1 MMTPDSSEPET
12 EYTPTPTYAT
22 VAKTQERVRA
32 RKFQHLRET
41 LLSTSQSSEPQSP
54 TPIATLAPL
63 LSDPSLDL
71 SDLRNLFG
79 ALRKTFL
86 LALWEIRQVQ
96 LWIKRAGHLGVEYA
110 MSVAEEESVAKYPSR
125 YVFFR
130 EMDEG
135 LEVEGGDGGGVGG
148 AEREEVVKLILRHV
162 EVLRE
167 TVEAVR
173 GRREVME
180 GLLRGWEGSG
190 HV

>member
-1 MMTPDSSEPET
+1 
-12 EYTPTPTYAT
+12 
-22 VAKTQERVRA
+22 
-32 RKFQHLRET
+32 
-41 LLSTSQSSEPQSP
+41 
-54 TPIATLAPL
+54 
-63 LSDPSLDL
+63 
-71 SDLRNLFG
+71 
-79 ALRKTFL
+79 
-86 LALWEIRQVQ
+86 
-96 LWIKRAGHLGVEYA
+96 

-148 AEREEVVKLILRHV
+148 AEREEVAKLILRHV

-173 GRREVME
+173 GRGEVME

-190 HV
+190 RV

>member
-1 MMTPDSSEPET
+1 
-12 EYTPTPTYAT
+12 
-22 VAKTQERVRA
+22 
-32 RKFQHLRET
+32 
-41 LLSTSQSSEPQSP
+41 
-54 TPIATLAPL
+54 
-63 LSDPSLDL
+63 
-71 SDLRNLFG
+71 
-79 ALRKTFL
+79 
-86 LALWEIRQVQ
+86 
-96 LWIKRAGHLGVEYA
+96 

-180 GLLRGWEGSG
+180 GLLRGWEG
-190 HV
+190 VVAFDVVA

>member
-1 MMTPDSSEPET
+1 
-12 EYTPTPTYAT
+12 
-22 VAKTQERVRA
+22 
-32 RKFQHLRET
+32 
-41 LLSTSQSSEPQSP
+41 
-54 TPIATLAPL
+54 
-63 LSDPSLDL
+63 
-71 SDLRNLFG
+71 
-79 ALRKTFL
+79 
-86 LALWEIRQVQ
+86 
-96 LWIKRAGHLGVEYA
+96 

-180 GLLRGWEGSG
+180 GLLRGWERSG
-190 HV
+190 RV

>member
-1 MMTPDSSEPET
+1 
-12 EYTPTPTYAT
+12 
-22 VAKTQERVRA
+22 
-32 RKFQHLRET
+32 
-41 LLSTSQSSEPQSP
+41 
-54 TPIATLAPL
+54 
-63 LSDPSLDL
+63 
-71 SDLRNLFG
+71 
-79 ALRKTFL
+79 
-86 LALWEIRQVQ
+86 
-96 LWIKRAGHLGVEYA
+96 

-167 TVEAVR
+167 TMEAVR

>member
-1 MMTPDSSEPET
+1 
-12 EYTPTPTYAT
+12 
-22 VAKTQERVRA
+22 
-32 RKFQHLRET
+32 
-41 LLSTSQSSEPQSP
+41 
-54 TPIATLAPL
+54 
-63 LSDPSLDL
+63 
-71 SDLRNLFG
+71 
-79 ALRKTFL
+79 
-86 LALWEIRQVQ
+86 
-96 LWIKRAGHLGVEYA
+96 

-148 AEREEVVKLILRHV
+148 AEREEVVELILRHV

-180 GLLRGWEGSG
+180 GLLRGWEG
-190 HV
+190 VVAFDVVA

>member
-1 MMTPDSSEPET
+1 
-12 EYTPTPTYAT
+12 
-22 VAKTQERVRA
+22 
-32 RKFQHLRET
+32 
-41 LLSTSQSSEPQSP
+41 
-54 TPIATLAPL
+54 
-63 LSDPSLDL
+63 
-71 SDLRNLFG
+71 
-79 ALRKTFL
+79 
-86 LALWEIRQVQ
+86 
-96 LWIKRAGHLGVEYA
+96 

-167 TVEAVR
+167 TVEAIR

-180 GLLRGWEGSG
+180 ELLRGWEGSG
-190 HV
+190 RV

>member
-1 MMTPDSSEPET
+1 
-12 EYTPTPTYAT
+12 
-22 VAKTQERVRA
+22 
-32 RKFQHLRET
+32 
-41 LLSTSQSSEPQSP
+41 
-54 TPIATLAPL
+54 
-63 LSDPSLDL
+63 
-71 SDLRNLFG
+71 
-79 ALRKTFL
+79 
-86 LALWEIRQVQ
+86 
-96 LWIKRAGHLGVEYA
+96 

-190 HV
+190 RV